1 MVSSLLSC
9 DESGRVRGF
18 SYHDGFLD
26 GVLAGGPEV
35 HLALRST
42 EGHCRVLTLRQV
54 AALHVEGFREG
65 NIVLN
70 MRLLPAKGAAID
82 AEVRAALASRL
93 FLDPA
98 KLDTD
103 SNVFLLESSFGAD
116 VVAICGSAEV
126 SEIGV
131 KLTLSR

>member
-1 MVSSLLSC
+1 MASC
-9 DESGRVRGF
+9 DEYGRVTGF
-18 SYHDGFLD
+18 PYHDGFLD
-26 GVLAGGPEV
+26 GVLARGRDV

-42 EGHCRVLTLRQV
+42 EGQCRVLTLRQV

-70 MRLLPAKGAAID
+70 MRLLPAKGAAVD
-82 AEVRAALASRL
+82 AEVRAVLADRL

-98 KLDTD
+98 KLDED

-116 VVAICGSAEV
+116 VVAICGSVEV

-131 KLTLSR
+131 EFALSR